1 MLLEVEAPVL
11 RGFLPERERCEW
23 EQSILSGGDGGVLL
37 QYVFE
42 GDFEAVLLSPQVLDL
57 LAGDPE
63 EGESIEAYL
72 ERRVLVY
79 LSNATEDQK
88 SDREMALL
96 ALTVTCM
103 SLFAQSNWTG
113 PPVNLHIAD
122 FLPGALLEHYSEPGA
137 LTSTLLSSLLL
148 DGESVYSLVA
158 NPLLLLLA
166 RVLLVNCAAKLESL
180 QLLPWWTL
188 RYVSL
193 HQQVLEER
201 SPQLFDLAKNCM
213 EKVRKHEDLFTNAA
227 HKNLAILFHLECSY
241 TCLTYYDYL
250 KAKEHLQKARELSG
264 LDINMTGALG
274 KRTRFQ
280 ENFLAQLILDVKRKE
295 DSPILEGEGSFSLAP
310 TPKELLP
317 KDHQLSDDTVLN
329 QINLAEPSDHQL
341 PDLSGEEQALILGV
355 CTDFQ
360 RNNPVHK
367 LNDEEL
373 LAFTTCLLSQPKF
386 WSVEVTSLCLRT
398 KVERT
403 SSRRV
408 ERAMM
413 QTQTLVD
420 FFTEMS
426 CPVLERL
433 KIFYS
438 CRAPPHWELQRQ
450 LASLLTDL
458 GLTSSALLIYERLE
472 LWEDAV
478 ICLERMGQHGKAEE
492 ILKREL
498 EKKET
503 PSLYCL
509 LGDVLKDPQYYDQ
522 AWELSKHRSARA
534 QRSRALYH
542 LRNNEFQQ
550 CVECFERSLRINPIQ
565 LGVWFSLG
573 CAYFALEG
581 YEGAA
586 KAFQRCV
593 GLEPDNS
600 EAWNNLS
607 TAYIKLRLK
616 EKAFRTLQEAL
627 RCNFERWQIWENF
640 VVVCIDV
647 GEFSEAIRAYHR
659 LMDLRDKYKDVEVLK
674 ILVRAVVENLTDHRG
689 EQASN
694 LRAKLQE
701 LFGRVTARC
710 STDAQIWREYAQ
722 LYGNGQSN
730 NKEDNDKALQF
741 LSKAHRC
748 ETQTAGWEKDT
759 SSFKAV
765 LKGAIDMA
773 TVSISCS
780 REKSNPQEALQLLS
794 SARLSLKSLATK
806 SKQLYTDVSTG
817 DLHEDLRN
825 DVTELE
831 RLITEL
837 QDLSAQLRSQSES

>member
-11 RGFLPERERCEW
+11 RSFLLETERCEW
-23 EQSILSGGDGGVLL
+23 EQGILGSADGGVLL

-42 GDFEAVLLSPQVLDL
+42 GDFEAVLLSPQVLEL

-72 ERRVLVY
+72 ERRVLSY
-79 LSNATEDQK
+79 ISSATDDQR
-88 SDREMALL
+88 SDRQIVLL
-96 ALTVTCM
+96 ALAVAC
-103 SLFAQSNWTG
+103 LNFFAQANWTG
-113 PPVNLHIAD
+113 PPVSLHIAD
-122 FLPGALLEHYSEPGA
+122 FLPAALLKPYAEQGA
-137 LTSTLLSSLLL
+137 VTSALLSCLLL
-148 DGESVYSLVA
+148 DGESVYSLVS
-158 NPLLLLLA
+158 NPFLLLLA
-166 RVLLVNCAAKLESL
+166 RVLLVNCAAKLENL

-188 RYVSL
+188 RYVVL

-201 SPQLFDLAKNCM
+201 SPQLLTLAKSCM
-213 EKVRKHEDLFTNAA
+213 EKVSKCEDLFTSRT
-227 HKNLAILFHLECSY
+227 HKNLDILFHLECSY
-241 TCLTYYDYL
+241 ICLTYYEYL

-264 LDINMTGALG
+264 LSINMTGALG

-295 DSPILEGEGSFSLAP
+295 DSSFLACESSLSLAP

-317 KDHQLSDDTVLN
+317 KDYQLNDDTVLN
-329 QINLAEPSDHQL
+329 QINLAEPSEHDL
-341 PDLSGEEQALILGV
+341 PDLSAEEQALILGV

-360 RNNPVHK
+360 KNNPVHK

-413 QTQTLVD
+413 QMQALVD
-420 FFTEMS
+420 FFAETN
-426 CPVLERL
+426 CPVSERL

-458 GLTSSALLIYERLE
+458 GLTSSALLVYERLE

-492 ILKREL
+492 ILRREL

-542 LRNNEFQQ
+542 LRNKEFQQ
-550 CVECFERSLRINPIQ
+550 CVECFECSLRINPIQ

-627 RCNFERWQIWENF
+627 KCNFERWQIWENF
-640 VVVCIDV
+640 ITVCIDV

-659 LMDLRDKYKDVEVLK
+659 LMDLRDKYKDVEILE
-674 ILVRAVVENLTDHRG
+674 ILVRAVIENLTDHRG
-689 EQASN
+689 DQASS
-694 LRAKLQE
+694 LKPKLQE
-701 LFGRVTARC
+701 LLGRVSARC
-710 STDAQIWREYAQ
+710 STDAQIWRQYAR
-722 LYGNGQSN
+722 LYGDGHSN
-730 NKEDNDKALQF
+730 NKEENEKALQF

-748 ETQTAGWEKDT
+748 EMQTAGWEKET

-806 SKQLYTDVSTG
+806 AKQLYTDVSTG
-817 DLHEDLRN
+817 EIQDDMRN

-831 RLITEL
+831 QLITEL
-837 QDLSAQLRSQSES
+837 QDLSAQLRSQSE